1 MAYAYALSPG
11 PERDSALSSIKI
23 RFKECTEALKK
34 IECEFESSIGSI
46 MIEMKG
52 IQGFARICPGDVF
65 EITIKYGDGQKWKS
79 RGKILKNNDQVWDNQ
94 SVTFKALIDSV
105 LSIRAVEV
113 RGFGKNITLGNKLC
127 ETRSLFSAHPQ
138 LMTVNLNNIGT
149 LKLNLVVTWNPLH
162 GVSGSLFKS
171 QSLLSKSS
179 SSLFGSMR
187 SLPAL
192 FSGSSL
198 SGKKSSDRSG
208 TLPIHCRIPVSVTR
222 SDLFTE
228 TPVNHSNVSCNSS
241 QYGAA
246 AATASS
252 TCQMKKSASAMAGI
266 TVKCN
271 SDSTSSGS
279 TSSSL
284 HLMGTTVS
292 SSGFGSGSSYCSG
305 STSVPSSALTSPD
318 CESAPII
325 LSSVSRQ
332 ALPINSTSPSA
343 SYYFNIN
350 SYRPNSTEANSTHHR
365 NHGTFA
371 VANAAAAA
379 AAASSSASH
388 RLSSTG
394 LFNGTQFPAGV
405 VGSGATATAATTS
418 IPSTGGLLSGGTSS
432 FKNNNNNNSIT
443 SGNSSNGHGN
453 NCQPTSRMYLSAS
466 ASNLSRGG
474 SAVSS
479 SASSSSAYGS
489 GSGTGAPTT
498 VDSQRRNV
506 FRPMSQIVKIN
517 LDSQQFNSNCNHTSK
532 GEVNNYSA
540 CCNGSLAS
548 NLTSTS
554 SVCNNSSSNN
564 NSKLF
569 HSSVKS
575 RLFDRSYNEDIIE
588 VADEST
594 DCSSDLTDCS
604 PSKGSMGTNDTNT
617 GQMMMIPSSGEEDY
631 VILSPPGP
639 PKPILPSSCTP
650 GSTASFSHPSV
661 GEVITSNGSS
671 HPALFSSSFTGDD
684 RRLTSAT
691 SRSSVYPLASDY
703 INLSDALINL
713 ISSLEDI
720 QGQYTQTLALQVNV
734 QNLFKII
741 KDISAF
747 AANQVKRTNQQRK
760 QQQMLLQQQQ
770 QQQQQEQDDE
780 YDSYENQTD
789 SYNHSYSQVMLNNN
803 NYNLPGN
810 TYNCKVNGNNNNNN
824 NGSNSFIL
832 SNNCK
837 NSSKNNSPCKSSSA
851 TKLFQQTHSSN
862 YLRGNNN
869 HHTSQSQSQQLN
881 RSNLGSRTGSFTSDY
896 SFAVESALQSFD
908 FLNTAASDNDSSFNG
923 CDNNFNRS
931 HNHQHSQH
939 LIDNLS
945 KSIDHLNIASGL
957 SKNKLSHRSRG
968 QRSEK
973 DNRQRL
979 SHGFSLNLQHEQVTS
994 FMTPHS
1000 TSVDDESADDDDDD
1014 EDVENELNG
1023 RHDVIN
1029 HFNEKT
1035 IYTPR
1040 RSKSSAEHLTFTTG
1054 SRQFDL
1060 AILHHISQ
1068 CQRLLLDVGQFG
1080 PLKERENA
1088 SLTRLADHAIVMG
1101 KLCCLCQHI
1110 RDYTREIN
1118 LLQEDNEESDI
1129 LRLQAAE
1136 ALYIQRVD
1144 QQLAHLFDDS
1154 RVTCIWQV
1162 VTQQHLRDNIDLF
1175 TDSSCPLITVTVS
1188 QFISS
1193 LKWILNKCLPVNT
1206 SNFTLHSDGT
1216 LATRSIST
1224 GSLSRGSHT
1233 NDQLYTQI
1241 AHLMTRRV
1249 LDNCAYDSDSI
1260 LTVFQLHLFL
1270 KCDNPSS
1277 QSNGSSSSSS
1287 SPYKSLDHLLQEL
1300 YNEQTTLLALSSND
1314 AIRVKQCLNRFK
1326 KNVPPREPLCHI
1338 GLLALQNNDPLIARI
1353 AETYFLDARKNKS
1366 QRKEVSYNATDAH
1379 GDVNAVFLLLPS
1391 QLLIYD
1397 TSFFILQTSY
1407 LSLPTD
1413 FHLFF
1418 SLSRITFICRS

>member
-34 IECEFESSIGSI
+34 IECEFEASIGSI

-65 EITIKYGDGQKWKS
+65 EITIKYGEGQKWKS

-105 LSIRAVEV
+105 LSIKAVEV

-208 TLPIHCRIPVSVTR
+208 TLPVHCRIPVSVTR
-222 SDLFTE
+222 SDLFSE
-228 TPVNHSNVSCNSS
+228 TVNHSNVSCNSP
-241 QYGAA
+241 QYAA
-246 AATASS
+246 AAAASS
-252 TCQMKKSASAMAGI
+252 ACQMKKSASAMAGI

-284 HLMGTTVS
+284 HLMGTTA

-332 ALPINSTSPSA
+332 ALPIHSTSPSA

-350 SYRPNSTEANSTHHR
+350 SYLSNSSEAKTSHR
-365 NHGTFA
+365 GHAGSTFA
-371 VANAAAAA
+371 VANAATAAAAA
-379 AAASSSASH
+379 AAASSSSASH
-388 RLSSTG
+388 RHSSSG
-394 LFNGTQFPAGV
+394 LFNATQFPAGV
-405 VGSGATATAATTS
+405 VGSGAAAAAS
-418 IPSTGGLLSGGTSS
+418 IAATGGLLSGGTSS
-432 FKNNNNNNSIT
+432 FKNNNNNSIT
-443 SGNSSNGHGN
+443 SSSSSSSSSGHGN

-474 SAVSS
+474 SGVSS

-489 GSGTGAPTT
+489 GRSGQPA
-498 VDSQRRNV
+498 DSQRRGV
-506 FRPMSQIVKIN
+506 RPMSQIVKIN
-517 LDSQQFNSNCNHTSK
+517 LDSQQFNSNGSHTSK
-532 GEVNNYSA
+532 GEVNNYSS
-540 CCNGSLAS
+540 CSSGPLNGTYTAVPS
-548 NLTSTS
+548 NSTSTAAAAAS
-554 SVCNNSSSNN
+554 STGNNSNN
-564 NSKLF
+564 GKLF

-604 PSKGSMGTNDTNT
+604 PSKGSMGTNDANA
-617 GQMMMIPSSGEEDY
+617 GQMMMMIPSSGEEDD
-631 VILSPPGP
+631 VILSPAGP
-639 PKPILPSSCTP
+639 PKPILPSSCP
-650 GSTASFSHPSV
+650 AASTSASTSTDV
-661 GEVITSNGSS
+661 ASNGSS
-671 HPALFSSSFTGDD
+671 HPALFSSFACDD

-720 QGQYTQTLALQVNV
+720 QGQYTQTQALQVNV
-734 QNLFKII
+734 QNLFKVI

-747 AANQVKRTNQQRK
+747 AANQVKRSNQQR
-760 QQQMLLQQQQ
+760 QQQQLLLQKQQQQ
-770 QQQQQEQDDE
+770 QQDDD
-780 YDSYENQTD
+780 YKYESQLD
-789 SYNHSYSQVMLNNN
+789 SYNHSFSELMINNN
-803 NYNLPGN
+803 NYSLPGN
-810 TYNCKVNGNNNNNN
+810 TYGAKVNGNNDNN
-824 NGSNSFIL
+824 NGSNSFIY

-837 NSSKNNSPCKSSSA
+837 NSSKNNSPCKSSS
-851 TKLFQQTHSSN
+851 KLLHPHSSH

-869 HHTSQSQSQQLN
+869 HHQQSQQLN
-881 RSNLGSRTGSFTSDY
+881 RCNLGSRTGSFTSDY

-923 CDNNFNRS
+923 CDNGGSHLNRS
-931 HNHQHSQH
+931 HHQHH

-945 KSIDHLNIASGL
+945 KSTDHLNASSSSCSGVF
-957 SKNKLSHRSRG
+957 KNRLTNGAATGER
-968 QRSEK
+968 
-973 DNRQRL
+973 DNRKL
-979 SHGFSLNLQHEQVTS
+979 GHGFSLNLHEQVTS
-994 FMTPHS
+994 FMTPHAPHTAS
-1000 TSVDDESADDDDDD
+1000 LDDESADEDD

-1023 RHDVIN
+1023 RHDVN
-1029 HFNEKT
+1029 HLAERT

-1060 AILHHISQ
+1060 AILHHISH

-1088 SLTRLADHAIVMG
+1088 SLARLADHATVMG

-1118 LLQEDNEESDI
+1118 LLQEDNEEGDI

-1154 RVTCIWQV
+1154 RLTCIWQV
-1162 VTQQHLRDNIDLF
+1162 VTQQHLSENIDLF

-1193 LKWILNKCLPVNT
+1193 LKWILSKCLQVNT
-1206 SNFTLHSDGT
+1206 STFAPHDST
-1216 LATRSIST
+1216 LARSIST
-1224 GSLSRGSHT
+1224 GSLSRGSFT
-1233 NDQLYTQI
+1233 NDQIYTQI

-1260 LTVFQLHLFL
+1260 LTVFQLHLFF
-1270 KCDNPSS
+1270 KCDNLSS
-1277 QSNGSSSSSS
+1277 HGNGSGATSSS
-1287 SPYKSLDHLLQEL
+1287 KSLDHLLQEL

-1366 QRKEVSYNATDAH
+1366 QRKEVSH
-1379 GDVNAVFLLLPS
+1379 RRPC
-1391 QLLIYD
+1391 
-1397 TSFFILQTSY
+1397 
-1407 LSLPTD
+1407 
-1413 FHLFF
+1413 F
-1418 SLSRITFICRS
+1418 STIDI